1 LFDTGTARNLFL
13 NRRAKKLGLDPNDTN
28 FQKGDDITSL
38 RKNFQDSSVMLQT
51 MFAEIDKIK
60 TTDKRFDPSNYPNE
74 ENPEAAAKA
83 ALDAYKDELKDQLY
97 QTYLMT
103 MPERS
108 FRKQFL
114 HSENVTGFSSDVLR
128 NFKNSST
135 KFANQ
140 LSKLKYGAE
149 IENQIQRARD
159 TLVGSPAQDMSR
171 NEIFINEIAARAR
184 EEINPPPPGQVVNR
198 INRFAF
204 FMLLTSA
211 ASAAT
216 QMASVPIMLMPT
228 LNAKYGYGVSAAK
241 FTKYLQVWKSIGH
254 TQTEANGDV
263 TYTAPSIGSSK
274 LVKDN
279 KVLENAFKTASDE
292 YNLFQL
298 TNTSILSSNVRTPD
312 SVSASVANTAQRKFF
327 NGISSLFSGAERM
340 SREIAFMMTFEL
352 EYAKTKNF
360 DASVKAAVETT
371 HELLGRYDNM
381 QRPRIL
387 KNAIGKTVG
396 QFKMYAVHMTSW
408 FLRNGNQVL
417 TNGLSNTEGREAMH
431 RLAGVLIM
439 GGMFHGLVGMPL
451 YSTICWTIDTFFDGD
466 EEDKK
471 RRRAKNPLTADNSN
485 LRFRYNWL
493 PENFGTTEIMGLD
506 GRMHRLSDV
515 LEKGPISSLTDMNI
529 GSRTSFDNLWWRE
542 AKPGKTN
549 LETAQ
554 NYILANLGPGVSTG
568 VNMIGAIDDFGN
580 GHIDRGLEK
589 LVPAFFR
596 GSFVAERMRKEGAE
610 TRGGADMLKPAE
622 LNELNYIASVLGF
635 SPARL
640 ARIQEKN
647 FEFQKEITKAQN
659 ERAQILKRLDEVA
672 FNVEK
677 EPGDMKAVLNQI
689 REYNKRY
696 PAEKFIISYDTIEK
710 SLEAYGKKRGQT
722 YRGQY
727 IDPKLIPYMIKESR
741 AAAPVPEK

>member
-1 LFDTGTARNLFL
+1 MV
-13 NRRAKKLGLDPNDTN
+13 
-28 FQKGDDITSL
+28 I
-38 RKNFQDSSVMLQT
+38 
-51 MFAEIDKIK
+51 
-60 TTDKRFDPSNYPNE
+60 
-74 ENPEAAAKA
+74 
-83 ALDAYKDELKDQLY
+83 
-97 QTYLMT
+97 
-103 MPERS
+103 
-108 FRKQFL
+108 
-114 HSENVTGFSSDVLR
+114 
-128 NFKNSST
+128 
-135 KFANQ
+135 
-140 LSKLKYGAE
+140 
-149 IENQIQRARD
+149 
-159 TLVGSPAQDMSR
+159 
-171 NEIFINEIAARAR
+171 
-184 EEINPPPPGQVVNR
+184 
-198 INRFAF
+198 
-204 FMLLTSA
+204 
-211 ASAAT
+211 
-216 QMASVPIMLMPT
+216 PT
-228 LNAKYGYGVSAAK
+228 LNAKYGYGATAAK
-241 FTKYLQVWKSIGH
+241 FAKYSQLWKTLGV

-274 LVKDN
+274 MVRDN
-279 KVLENAFKTASDE
+279 KILENAFKAATQE

-298 TNTSILSSNVRTPD
+298 TNTSVLSSNIRTPD
-312 SVSASVANTAQRKFF
+312 SASANLAYTAQRNFF
-327 NGISSLFSGAERM
+327 NGISGLFSGAERM
-340 SREIAFMMTFEL
+340 SREVAFMMTFDL
-352 EYAKTKNF
+352 EYSKTKNF

-381 QRPRIL
+381 NRPQIL
-387 KNAIGKTVG
+387 RNALGKTLG
-396 QFKMYAVHMTSW
+396 QFKMYAVYMTSW
-408 FLRNGNQVL
+408 FVRNGYQII
-417 TNGLSNTEGREAMH
+417 NTSLPLKERADAMH
-431 RLAGVLIM
+431 RLTGTLVM

-451 YSTICWTIDTFFDGD
+451 YSTICSTIDLVLDSIESD
-466 EEDKK
+466 EEK
-471 RRRAKNPLTADNSN
+471 RKRRAKNPLTADNSN

-493 PENFGTTEIMGLD
+493 PENFGTTEIKGID

-542 AKPGKTN
+542 AKPGKTY

-589 LVPAFFR
+589 LVPAFFK

-610 TRGGADMLKPAE
+610 TKGGADMLKPAE

-672 FNVEK
+672 FNIEK

-727 IDPKLIPYMIKESR
+727 IDPKLIPYMIKESK
-741 AAAPVPEK
+741 AAAPVPEE